1 MRFNKETKNT
11 SYCFKEKDNGSQKK
25 EEVMATK
32 AERMHMDR
40 VAQLGCYVC
49 KAPAT
54 LHHIRNNGSGNVGMG
69 RRSSHFEVIPLC
81 YEHHQGNTGIHLDK
95 KNFIKKYGTEK
106 EILDNVL
113 LMVET
118 EICRSSI
125 V

>member
-1 MRFNKETKNT
+1 
-11 SYCFKEKDNGSQKK
+11 
-25 EEVMATK
+25 MATK

-54 LHHIRNNGSGNVGMG
+54 LLHIRNNGNGNVGMG

>member
-1 MRFNKETKNT
+1 
-11 SYCFKEKDNGSQKK
+11 
-25 EEVMATK
+25 MATK
-32 AERMHMDR
+32 AERKHMDR

-54 LHHIRNNGSGNVGMG
+54 LHHIRNNGNGNVGMG

-106 EILDNVL
+106 EILENVL

-118 EICRSSI
+118 ELCRSSI